1 MFDKENKNLS
11 KKGCIPILT
20 LNILNI
26 QKDFWNIMNLH
37 EILVV
42 TTLQT

>member
-11 KKGCIPILT
+11 IT
-20 LNILNI
+20 LNILDI

-42 TTLQT
+42 TTLQI